1 MKKQNALLLSIAMFA
16 IGFSINNVAISNV
29 GTSKIAV
36 VDVNQVVL
44 KSSQVQALKK
54 EQANKTAELQKWL
67 KNVRADIEKQGTL
80 QDKEKAAKKYDE
92 EFAKKKEAIA
102 KNYKTKLQAIDKN
115 ITTAVQNTAKVQG
128 YDIVIS
134 KSAVLYGGDDI
145 TATIAKAVK

>member
-1 MKKQNALLLSIAMFA
+1 MKKQNALLLAVAMFA
-16 IGFSINNVAISNV
+16 VGFGLNSVAMSNV
-29 GTSKIAV
+29 TTGKIAV

-67 KNVRADIEKQGTL
+67 KTVRADIEKQGTL
-80 QDKEKAAKKYDE
+80 QDKEKMAKKYDE

-115 ITTAVQNTAKVQG
+115 ITGAIQNTAKAQG
-128 YDIVIS
+128 YDIVLS
-134 KSAVLYGGDDI
+134 KSSVLYGGDDI
-145 TATIAKAVK
+145 TAAISKAVK